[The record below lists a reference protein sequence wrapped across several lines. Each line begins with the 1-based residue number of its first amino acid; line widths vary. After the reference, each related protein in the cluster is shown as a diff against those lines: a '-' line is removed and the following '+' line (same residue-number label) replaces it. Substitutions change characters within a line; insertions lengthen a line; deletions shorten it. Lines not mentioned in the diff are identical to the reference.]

1 MIKKYLHSMFS
12 DESNS
17 SKAFE
22 VTKRIS
28 DYVGA
33 LTRIAFIVLIDRL
46 IWAMFENGNFGDNG
60 YWFAKA
66 VMYIAS
72 GYLWVIMVALMF
84 SLGNVTYRVVVE
96 VFDEVTGFDSAS
108 PGLVLLILRMGVAVM
123 ITIYGG
129 LVVLAGT
136 AATQNITKFLAHP
149 TTLGAAGESKL

>member
-17 SKAFE
+17 LKAFE
-22 VTKRIS
+22 ATKRIS

-46 IWAMFENGNFGDNG
+46 IWSMFENGNFGDNG

-66 VMYIAS
+66 IMYIAS
-72 GYLWVIMVALMF
+72 GFLWVIMLALLF

-96 VFDEVTGFDSAS
+96 IFDEVTD
-108 PGLVLLILRMGVAVM
+108 L
-123 ITIYGG
+123 
-129 LVVLAGT
+129 
-136 AATQNITKFLAHP
+136 
-149 TTLGAAGESKL
+149 TTGRPA